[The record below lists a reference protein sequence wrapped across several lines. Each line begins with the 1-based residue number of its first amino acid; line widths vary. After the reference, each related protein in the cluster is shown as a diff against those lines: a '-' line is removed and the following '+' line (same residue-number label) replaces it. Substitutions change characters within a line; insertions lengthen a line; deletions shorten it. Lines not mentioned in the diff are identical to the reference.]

1 MWEERGRRQRRR
13 QRERARRHSEA
24 GRPGPLCARAPP
36 PSSGDGRSPGA
47 PSCAHARPR
56 RPRALGPAHNV
67 NAPPRLRKGVGP
79 LSLDTEPSFSFT
91 HGQRASAASC
101 RSTRHR
107 DYFASSG
114 PDRLCRLQ
122 LASSEHLLFPAVSP
136 RLSSCSER
144 TCDAALVALHRRAT
158 PESSRGSRAT
168 SRVRVRLLP
177 ACLEMH
183 RSSQELPAAKQAVE
197 REEDTRVAFP
207 LVSRPGHTESSRER
221 MRGDTGCG
229 SIRGGRNSGC
239 GVLWLHGGFWSPACI
254 SSCSCSSD
262 SPSNLQPPLLP
273 PPLAFPRS
281 SASLSLADRRP
292 ALSHARGDST
302 PCPSSPWSRTGRPC
316 PCPWR
321 RAGSTTTTSTP
332 RPTTSRRSS

>member
-229 SIRGGRNSGC
+229 SIRGGETVAVVCYGYTADSGLRL
-239 GVLWLHGGFWSPACI
+239 VSPPAPALPTPPPTSNLHCFLPLSHSPAPPPR
-254 SSCSCSSD
+254 
-262 SPSNLQPPLLP
+262 SPSPTGAQRSVTREET
-273 PPLAFPRS
+273 PPLALLLLGPGREALPLPL
-281 SASLSLADRRP
+281 ASRGLDDDDVDAEAD
-292 ALSHARGDST
+292 DE
-302 PCPSSPWSRTGRPC
+302 
-316 PCPWR
+316 
-321 RAGSTTTTSTP
+321 
-332 RPTTSRRSS
+332 PT